1 MLFNKKAQLYTYTR
15 DANQVSTYTAGAM
28 FACAIQ
34 PVGTKDGFEQ
44 GTMYNVKKMYTQKS
58 LRVGDKLV
66 IDGIDYI
73 VNNIEDWQG
82 TKRNFYKV
90 IIQKSNGS

>member
-15 DANQVSTYTAGAM
+15 DANNVSHYTAGSM

-44 GTMYNVKKMYTQKS
+44 GTMFNVKKMYTQKS
-58 LRVGDKLV
+58 LRVGDKLE
-66 IDGIDYI
+66 IDSVAYI
-73 VNNIEDWQG
+73 VNEIEDWQG
-82 TKRNFYKV
+82 TKRSFYKV